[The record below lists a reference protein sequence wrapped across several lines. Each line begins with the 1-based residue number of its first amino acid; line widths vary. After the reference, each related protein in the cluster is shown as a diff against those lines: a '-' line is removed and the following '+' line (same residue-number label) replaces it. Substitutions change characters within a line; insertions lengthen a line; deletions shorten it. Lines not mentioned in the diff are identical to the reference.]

1 MNETFKI
8 GLTGGIASGKTTV
21 CDLFKKLSVE
31 IIDADVISHELSKKG
46 GAAFEEIIEAFE
58 DEIIGDDGE
67 LDRKKLRSIVFND
80 NTKKKMLE
88 RIIHPKVLLSI
99 NEKIKASQ
107 SDYLIISVPL
117 MIETGMN
124 AMMDRVLLIDCNAE
138 TQIERIIQR
147 DQTSRE
153 EAIKIIE
160 SQASIES
167 KRELSDDRIINNNET
182 SIEELTLKVTSTFL
196 APATITSVLVC
207 LDAQS
212 AVLKIF
218 LSIILNSY
226 CLSFST

>member
-21 CDLFKKLSVE
+21 CDLFKELSVE

-80 NTKKKMLE
+80 NTKKKILE

-107 SDYLIISVPL
+107 SVYLIISVPL

-124 AMMDRVLLIDCNAE
+124 AMMDRVLLIDCNVE

-182 SIEELTLKVTSTFL
+182 SIEELTLKVKEMNDFYKKL
-196 APATITSVLVC
+196 PDIVDIKL
-207 LDAQS
+207 
-212 AVLKIF
+212 IF
-218 LSIILNSY
+218 
-226 CLSFST
+226 

>member
-21 CDLFKKLSVE
+21 CDLFKELSVE

-124 AMMDRVLLIDCNAE
+124 AMMDRVLLIDCNVE

-182 SIEELTLKVTSTFL
+182 SIEELTLKVKEMNDFYKKL
-196 APATITSVLVC
+196 PDIVDIKL
-207 LDAQS
+207 
-212 AVLKIF
+212 IF
-218 LSIILNSY
+218 
-226 CLSFST
+226 

>member
-21 CDLFKKLSVE
+21 CNLFKDLSVE

-80 NTKKKMLE
+80 NTKKKILE

-124 AMMDRVLLIDCNAE
+124 AMMDRVLLIDCNVE

-182 SIEELTLKVTSTFL
+182 SIEELRLKVKEINDFYKKFPDIVDIKL
-196 APATITSVLVC
+196 
-207 LDAQS
+207 
-212 AVLKIF
+212 IF
-218 LSIILNSY
+218 
-226 CLSFST
+226 

>member
-21 CDLFKKLSVE
+21 CNLFKDLSVE

-58 DEIIGDDGE
+58 DEIIGNDGE

-80 NTKKKMLE
+80 NTKKKILE
-88 RIIHPKVLLSI
+88 GIIHPKVLLSI

-124 AMMDRVLLIDCNAE
+124 LMMDRILLIDCNVE

-182 SIEELTLKVTSTFL
+182 SIEELRIKVKEMNDFYKKFPDIVDIKL
-196 APATITSVLVC
+196 
-207 LDAQS
+207 
-212 AVLKIF
+212 IF
-218 LSIILNSY
+218 
-226 CLSFST
+226 

>member
-21 CDLFKKLSVE
+21 CDLFKELSVE
-31 IIDADVISHELSKKG
+31 IIDADEISHELSKKG

-124 AMMDRVLLIDCNAE
+124 SMMDRILLIDCNVE

-182 SIEELTLKVTSTFL
+182 SIEELTLKVKE
-196 APATITSVLVC
+196 
-207 LDAQS
+207 LDD
-212 AVLKIF
+212 F
-218 LSIILNSY
+218 YRNLNNK
-226 CLSFST
+226 

>member
-21 CDLFKKLSVE
+21 CNLFKDLSVE

-58 DEIIGDDGE
+58 DEIIGNDGE

-80 NTKKKMLE
+80 NTKKKILE
-88 RIIHPKVLLSI
+88 GIIHPKVLLSI

-124 AMMDRVLLIDCNAE
+124 AMMDRVLLIDCNIE
-138 TQIERIIQR
+138 TQIERLSQR
-147 DQTSRE
+147 DQSSRE

-182 SIEELTLKVTSTFL
+182 SIEELTLKVKE
-196 APATITSVLVC
+196 
-207 LDAQS
+207 LDD
-212 AVLKIF
+212 F
-218 LSIILNSY
+218 YRNLNHK
-226 CLSFST
+226 

>member
-124 AMMDRVLLIDCNAE
+124 AMMDRVLLIDCNVE

-182 SIEELTLKVTSTFL
+182 SIEELTLKVKEMNDFYKKL
-196 APATITSVLVC
+196 PDIVDIKL
-207 LDAQS
+207 
-212 AVLKIF
+212 IF
-218 LSIILNSY
+218 
-226 CLSFST
+226 

>member
-21 CDLFKKLSVE
+21 CDLFKELSVE

-88 RIIHPKVLLSI
+88 MIIHPKVLLSI

-124 AMMDRVLLIDCNAE
+124 AMMDRVLLIDCNVE

-182 SIEELTLKVTSTFL
+182 SIEELTLKVKE
-196 APATITSVLVC
+196 
-207 LDAQS
+207 LDD
-212 AVLKIF
+212 F
-218 LSIILNSY
+218 YRNLNNK
-226 CLSFST
+226 

>member
-21 CDLFKKLSVE
+21 CNLFKDLSVE

-58 DEIIGDDGE
+58 DEIIGNDGE

-80 NTKKKMLE
+80 DSKKKMLE

-124 AMMDRVLLIDCNAE
+124 AMMDRVLLIDCNVE
-138 TQIERIIQR
+138 TQIERLSQR
-147 DQTSRE
+147 DQSSRE

-182 SIEELTLKVTSTFL
+182 SIEELTVKVKE
-196 APATITSVLVC
+196 
-207 LDAQS
+207 LDE
-212 AVLKIF
+212 F
-218 LSIILNSY
+218 YRNLNHK
-226 CLSFST
+226 

>member
-21 CDLFKKLSVE
+21 CNLFKDLSVE

-58 DEIIGDDGE
+58 DEIIGNDGE

-80 NTKKKMLE
+80 NTKRKILE
-88 RIIHPKVLLSI
+88 GIIHPKVLLSI

-124 AMMDRVLLIDCNAE
+124 AMMDRVLLIDCNVE
-138 TQIERIIQR
+138 TQIERLSQR
-147 DQTSRE
+147 DQSSRE

-182 SIEELTLKVTSTFL
+182 SIEELTLKVKE
-196 APATITSVLVC
+196 
-207 LDAQS
+207 LDD
-212 AVLKIF
+212 F
-218 LSIILNSY
+218 YRNLNHK
-226 CLSFST
+226 

>member
-21 CDLFKKLSVE
+21 CDLFKELSVE

-124 AMMDRVLLIDCNAE
+124 AMMDRVLLIDCNVE
-138 TQIERIIQR
+138 TQIQRLIQR

-182 SIEELTLKVTSTFL
+182 SIEELTLKV
-196 APATITSVLVC
+196 
-207 LDAQS
+207 
-212 AVLKIF
+212 KE
-218 LSIILNSY
+218 LNDFY
-226 CLSFST
+226 RNLNNK

>member
-21 CDLFKKLSVE
+21 CDLFKELSVE

-99 NEKIKASQ
+99 NEKIKSSQ

-124 AMMDRVLLIDCNAE
+124 AMMDRVLLIDCNVE

-182 SIEELTLKVTSTFL
+182 SIEELTLKVKE
-196 APATITSVLVC
+196 
-207 LDAQS
+207 LDD
-212 AVLKIF
+212 F
-218 LSIILNSY
+218 YRNLNNK
-226 CLSFST
+226 

>member
-21 CDLFKKLSVE
+21 CDLFKELSVE

-124 AMMDRVLLIDCNAE
+124 AMMDRVLLIDCNVE
-138 TQIERIIQR
+138 TQIQRLIQR

-167 KRELSDDRIINNNET
+167 KRELSDDRIINNDET
-182 SIEELTLKVTSTFL
+182 SIEELTLKVKE
-196 APATITSVLVC
+196 
-207 LDAQS
+207 LDD
-212 AVLKIF
+212 F
-218 LSIILNSY
+218 YRNLNNK
-226 CLSFST
+226 

>member
-21 CDLFKKLSVE
+21 CNLFKDLSVE

-58 DEIIGDDGE
+58 DEIIGNDGE

-80 NTKKKMLE
+80 NTKKKILE

-124 AMMDRVLLIDCNAE
+124 AMMDRVLLIDCNVE

-182 SIEELTLKVTSTFL
+182 SIEELTLKVKE
-196 APATITSVLVC
+196 
-207 LDAQS
+207 LDD
-212 AVLKIF
+212 F
-218 LSIILNSY
+218 YRNLNNK
-226 CLSFST
+226 

>member
-21 CDLFKKLSVE
+21 CDLFKELSVE

-99 NEKIKASQ
+99 NEKIGASQ
-107 SDYLIISVPL
+107 SDYMIISVPL

-124 AMMDRVLLIDCNAE
+124 AMMDRVLLIDCNVE

-167 KRELSDDRIINNNET
+167 KRELSDDRIVNNNET
-182 SIEELTLKVTSTFL
+182 SIEELTLKVKE
-196 APATITSVLVC
+196 
-207 LDAQS
+207 LDD
-212 AVLKIF
+212 F
-218 LSIILNSY
+218 YRNLNNK
-226 CLSFST
+226 

>member
-21 CDLFKKLSVE
+21 CDLFKELSVE

-124 AMMDRVLLIDCNAE
+124 AMMDRVLLIDCNVE

-182 SIEELTLKVTSTFL
+182 SIEELTLKVKE
-196 APATITSVLVC
+196 
-207 LDAQS
+207 LDD
-212 AVLKIF
+212 F
-218 LSIILNSY
+218 YRNLNNK
-226 CLSFST
+226 

>member
-21 CDLFKKLSVE
+21 CNLFKDLSVE

-58 DEIIGDDGE
+58 DEIIGNDGE
-67 LDRKKLRSIVFND
+67 INRKKLRSIVFND
-80 NTKKKMLE
+80 DSKKKMLE
-88 RIIHPKVLLSI
+88 GIIHPKVLLSI

-124 AMMDRVLLIDCNAE
+124 AMMDRVLLIDCNVE
-138 TQIERIIQR
+138 TQIERLSQR
-147 DQTSRE
+147 DQSSRE

-182 SIEELTLKVTSTFL
+182 SIEELTLKVKE
-196 APATITSVLVC
+196 
-207 LDAQS
+207 LDD
-212 AVLKIF
+212 F
-218 LSIILNSY
+218 YRNLNHK
-226 CLSFST
+226 

>member
-21 CDLFKKLSVE
+21 CNLFKDLSVE

-67 LDRKKLRSIVFND
+67 IDRKKLRSIVFND

-88 RIIHPKVLLSI
+88 MIIHPKVLLSI

-124 AMMDRVLLIDCNAE
+124 AMMDRVLLIDCNVE
-138 TQIERIIQR
+138 TQIERLSQR
-147 DQTSRE
+147 DQSSRE

-182 SIEELTLKVTSTFL
+182 SIEELTLKVKE
-196 APATITSVLVC
+196 
-207 LDAQS
+207 LDD
-212 AVLKIF
+212 F
-218 LSIILNSY
+218 YRNLNHK
-226 CLSFST
+226 

>member
-21 CDLFKKLSVE
+21 CDLFKELSVE

-124 AMMDRVLLIDCNAE
+124 AMMDRVLLIDCNVE

-182 SIEELTLKVTSTFL
+182 SIEELRLKVKEMNDFYKKLPDIVDIKS
-196 APATITSVLVC
+196 
-207 LDAQS
+207 
-212 AVLKIF
+212 IF
-218 LSIILNSY
+218 
-226 CLSFST
+226 

>member
-21 CDLFKKLSVE
+21 CNLFKDLSVE

-58 DEIIGDDGE
+58 DEIIGNDGE

-80 NTKKKMLE
+80 DSKKKMLE
-88 RIIHPKVLLSI
+88 GIIHPKVLLSI

-124 AMMDRVLLIDCNAE
+124 AMMDRVLLIDCNVE
-138 TQIERIIQR
+138 TQIERLSQR
-147 DQTSRE
+147 DQSSRE

-160 SQASIES
+160 SQASIEA
-167 KRELSDDRIINNNET
+167 KRELSDDKIINNNDCLLYT
-182 SIEELTLKVTSTFL
+182 SPSPRDLSTSRM
-196 APATITSVLVC
+196 PS
-207 LDAQS
+207 S
-212 AVLKIF
+212 A
-218 LSIILNSY
+218 
-226 CLSFST
+226 

>member
-21 CDLFKKLSVE
+21 CDLFKELSVE

-67 LDRKKLRSIVFND
+67 IDRKKLRSIVFND

-124 AMMDRVLLIDCNAE
+124 AMMDRVLLIDCNVE

-182 SIEELTLKVTSTFL
+182 SIEELTLKVKE
-196 APATITSVLVC
+196 
-207 LDAQS
+207 LDD
-212 AVLKIF
+212 F
-218 LSIILNSY
+218 YRNLNNK
-226 CLSFST
+226 

>member
-21 CDLFKKLSVE
+21 CDLFKELSVE

-107 SDYLIISVPL
+107 SHYLIISVPL

-124 AMMDRVLLIDCNAE
+124 AMMDRVLLIDCNVE

-182 SIEELTLKVTSTFL
+182 SIEELTLKVKEMNDFYKKL
-196 APATITSVLVC
+196 PDIVDKKL
-207 LDAQS
+207 
-212 AVLKIF
+212 IF
-218 LSIILNSY
+218 
-226 CLSFST
+226 

>member
-21 CDLFKKLSVE
+21 CDLFKELSVE

-124 AMMDRVLLIDCNAE
+124 AMMDRVLLIDCNVE

-182 SIEELTLKVTSTFL
+182 SIEELRIKVKEMNDFYKKFPDIVDIKL
-196 APATITSVLVC
+196 
-207 LDAQS
+207 
-212 AVLKIF
+212 IF
-218 LSIILNSY
+218 
-226 CLSFST
+226 

>member
-21 CDLFKKLSVE
+21 CNLFKDLSVE

-58 DEIIGDDGE
+58 DEIIGNDGE

-80 NTKKKMLE
+80 NTKKKILE
-88 RIIHPKVLLSI
+88 GIIHPKVLFSI

-124 AMMDRVLLIDCNAE
+124 AMMDRVLLIDCNVE
-138 TQIERIIQR
+138 TQIERLSQR
-147 DQTSRE
+147 DQSSRE

-182 SIEELTLKVTSTFL
+182 SIEELTLKVKE
-196 APATITSVLVC
+196 
-207 LDAQS
+207 LDD
-212 AVLKIF
+212 F
-218 LSIILNSY
+218 YRNLNHK
-226 CLSFST
+226 

>member
-21 CDLFKKLSVE
+21 CNLFKDLSVE

-80 NTKKKMLE
+80 NTKKKILE

-124 AMMDRVLLIDCNAE
+124 AMMDRVLLIDCNVE
-138 TQIERIIQR
+138 TQIERLSQR
-147 DQTSRE
+147 DQSSRE

-182 SIEELTLKVTSTFL
+182 SIEELTLKVKE
-196 APATITSVLVC
+196 
-207 LDAQS
+207 LDD
-212 AVLKIF
+212 F
-218 LSIILNSY
+218 YRNLNHK
-226 CLSFST
+226 

>member
-21 CDLFKKLSVE
+21 CDLFKELSVE

-80 NTKKKMLE
+80 KTKKKMLE
-88 RIIHPKVLLSI
+88 GIIHPKVLLSI

-107 SDYLIISVPL
+107 SHYLIISVPL

-124 AMMDRVLLIDCNAE
+124 AMMDRVLLIDCNVE

-160 SQASIES
+160 SQASIKS

-182 SIEELTLKVTSTFL
+182 SIEELTLKVKE
-196 APATITSVLVC
+196 
-207 LDAQS
+207 LDD
-212 AVLKIF
+212 F
-218 LSIILNSY
+218 YRNLNNK
-226 CLSFST
+226 

>member
-21 CDLFKKLSVE
+21 CDLFKELSVE
-31 IIDADVISHELSKKG
+31 IIDADVISHQLSKKG

-80 NTKKKMLE
+80 NTKKKILE

-124 AMMDRVLLIDCNAE
+124 AMMDRVLLIDCNVE

-167 KRELSDDRIINNNET
+167 KRELSDDRIINNDET
-182 SIEELTLKVTSTFL
+182 SIEELTLKVKE
-196 APATITSVLVC
+196 
-207 LDAQS
+207 LDD
-212 AVLKIF
+212 F
-218 LSIILNSY
+218 YRNLNNK
-226 CLSFST
+226 

>member
-21 CDLFKKLSVE
+21 CNLFKDLSVE

-58 DEIIGDDGE
+58 DEIIGNDGE

-80 NTKKKMLE
+80 DSKKKMLE
-88 RIIHPKVLLSI
+88 GIIHPKVLLSI

-107 SDYLIISVPL
+107 SEYLIISVPL

-124 AMMDRVLLIDCNAE
+124 AMMDRVLLIDCNVE
-138 TQIERIIQR
+138 TQIERLSQR
-147 DQTSRE
+147 DQSSRE

-182 SIEELTLKVTSTFL
+182 SIEELTLKVKE
-196 APATITSVLVC
+196 
-207 LDAQS
+207 LDD
-212 AVLKIF
+212 F
-218 LSIILNSY
+218 YRNLNHK
-226 CLSFST
+226 

>member
-21 CDLFKKLSVE
+21 CNLFKDLSVE

-46 GAAFEEIIEAFE
+46 GAAFEKIIEAVE
-58 DEIIGDDGE
+58 DEIIGNDGE

-80 NTKKKMLE
+80 DSKKKMLE
-88 RIIHPKVLLSI
+88 AIIHPKVLLSI

-124 AMMDRVLLIDCNAE
+124 AMMDRVLLIDCNVE
-138 TQIERIIQR
+138 TQIERLSQR
-147 DQTSRE
+147 DQSSRE

-160 SQASIES
+160 SQASIEC

-182 SIEELTLKVTSTFL
+182 SIEELTLKVKE
-196 APATITSVLVC
+196 
-207 LDAQS
+207 LDD
-212 AVLKIF
+212 F
-218 LSIILNSY
+218 YRNLNHK
-226 CLSFST
+226 

>member
-21 CDLFKKLSVE
+21 CNLFKDLSVE

-80 NTKKKMLE
+80 NTKKKILE

-124 AMMDRVLLIDCNAE
+124 AMMDRVLLIDCNVE

-182 SIEELTLKVTSTFL
+182 SIEELRLKVKEMNDFYKKFPDIVDIKL
-196 APATITSVLVC
+196 
-207 LDAQS
+207 
-212 AVLKIF
+212 IF
-218 LSIILNSY
+218 
-226 CLSFST
+226 

>member
-21 CDLFKKLSVE
+21 CDLFKDLLVE

-46 GAAFEEIIEAFE
+46 GAAFEEIVEAFG
-58 DEIIGDDGE
+58 DQIIEDDGE
-67 LDRKKLRSIVFND
+67 LDRKRLRSIVFND
-80 NTKKKMLE
+80 NLKKKMLE
-88 RIIHPKVLLSI
+88 RIIHPKVLLNI

-107 SDYLIISVPL
+107 SNYIIISVPL

-124 AMMDRVLLIDCNAE
+124 AMMDRVLLIDCNVE

-160 SQASIES
+160 SQASIEA
-167 KRELSDDRIINNNET
+167 KRELSDDRIINNKET
-182 SIEELTLKVTSTFL
+182 SIEELILRVKE
-196 APATITSVLVC
+196 
-207 LDAQS
+207 LDDFYS
-212 AVLKIF
+212 N
-218 LSIILNSY
+218 LNNK
-226 CLSFST
+226 

>member
-21 CDLFKKLSVE
+21 CNLFKDLSVE

-58 DEIIGDDGE
+58 DEIIGNDGE

-80 NTKKKMLE
+80 NTKKKILE

-124 AMMDRVLLIDCNAE
+124 AMMDRVLLIDCNVE
-138 TQIERIIQR
+138 TQIERLSQR
-147 DQTSRE
+147 DQSSRE

-182 SIEELTLKVTSTFL
+182 SIEELTLKVKE
-196 APATITSVLVC
+196 
-207 LDAQS
+207 LDDS
-212 AVLKIF
+212 YRN
-218 LSIILNSY
+218 LNHK
-226 CLSFST
+226 

>member
-21 CDLFKKLSVE
+21 CDLFKELSVE

-58 DEIIGDDGE
+58 DEIIGNDGE

-80 NTKKKMLE
+80 NTKKKILE
-88 RIIHPKVLLSI
+88 GIIHPKVLLSI

-124 AMMDRVLLIDCNAE
+124 AMMDRILLIDCNVE
-138 TQIERIIQR
+138 TQIERLSQR
-147 DQTSRE
+147 DQSSRE

-182 SIEELTLKVTSTFL
+182 SIEELTLKVKE
-196 APATITSVLVC
+196 
-207 LDAQS
+207 LDD
-212 AVLKIF
+212 F
-218 LSIILNSY
+218 YRNLNHK
-226 CLSFST
+226 

>member
-21 CDLFKKLSVE
+21 CDLFKELSVE

-124 AMMDRVLLIDCNAE
+124 AMMDRVLLIDCNVE

-182 SIEELTLKVTSTFL
+182 SIEELTLKV
-196 APATITSVLVC
+196 
-207 LDAQS
+207 
-212 AVLKIF
+212 KE
-218 LSIILNSY
+218 LNDFY
-226 CLSFST
+226 RNLNNK

>member
-21 CDLFKKLSVE
+21 CDLFKELSVE

-80 NTKKKMLE
+80 NTKKKILE

-124 AMMDRVLLIDCNAE
+124 AMMDRVLLIDCNVE

-160 SQASIES
+160 SQSSIES

-182 SIEELTLKVTSTFL
+182 SIEELTLKVKEMNDFYKKL
-196 APATITSVLVC
+196 PDIVDIKL
-207 LDAQS
+207 
-212 AVLKIF
+212 IF
-218 LSIILNSY
+218 
-226 CLSFST
+226 

>member
-21 CDLFKKLSVE
+21 CNLFKDLSVE

-58 DEIIGDDGE
+58 DEIIGNDGE

-80 NTKKKMLE
+80 NTKKKILE
-88 RIIHPKVLLSI
+88 GIIHPKVLLSI

-124 AMMDRVLLIDCNAE
+124 AMMDRVLLIDCNVE
-138 TQIERIIQR
+138 TQIERLSQR
-147 DQTSRE
+147 DQSSRE

-182 SIEELTLKVTSTFL
+182 SIEELTLKVKE
-196 APATITSVLVC
+196 
-207 LDAQS
+207 LDD
-212 AVLKIF
+212 F
-218 LSIILNSY
+218 YRNLNHK
-226 CLSFST
+226 

>member
-21 CDLFKKLSVE
+21 CDLFKELSVE

-124 AMMDRVLLIDCNAE
+124 AMMDRVLLIDCNVE

-182 SIEELTLKVTSTFL
+182 SIEELTLKVKELNDFYKKL
-196 APATITSVLVC
+196 PDIVDKKL
-207 LDAQS
+207 
-212 AVLKIF
+212 IF
-218 LSIILNSY
+218 
-226 CLSFST
+226 